1 MSFINPYFLFGLFA
15 VLIPIFLHLFNLH
28 KVKKM
33 EFSTLM
39 FLKEIQKSKLRRIR
53 IKQLLLLI
61 LRIIIITLL
70 VFAFSNPVYKG
81 YLSGSNPDIR
91 KCGIFLLDNSFSM
104 AEKDDKGSYYEQ
116 AKNSIENILKLY
128 SPNDKLFLITSSH
141 LRSFEK
147 GESKDISS
155 LIDSLKNL
163 ELTSVPF
170 SLFNLLNYVK
180 EIQKNENFPLYEI
193 FILSD
198 FQKINI
204 SAENI
209 DRNIF
214 KDSRKNLHFY
224 NVDIGK
230 RTVNNISIEKAE
242 IKSKILENNKDIK
255 VSVILKNYNKFNT
268 LNKQINLFVD
278 DKKVTETVVDLVSL
292 ERKEVLITFKPLH
305 TGSSSGYI
313 ELLQNDFFEDEIIQ
327 DNKFYFTFYIP
338 EKINVGLIGDNENNL
353 KYIKL
358 AIESAERLS
367 NSSETQ
373 RFYNINQSANVND
386 AIIKSDMLIISGKNN
401 FTDDETKILTDYIN
415 KGGGVLMFP
424 GRNIKTES
432 YNSLFSRLNAFHLED
447 ISKVNSDTNI
457 NRKFEKI
464 DFEHPIFSGAFK
476 NEALSITSDKYYIES
491 PRINFLFNIIPN
503 NNCIRLLHLPGSKIF
518 LAESNTGEGKLVFC
532 AVSSDE
538 EMSDFPMKSLFP
550 LIINKSIFYLSIGEY
565 KNHYNIVGKNNVIR
579 VSKNRIYTIPYNY
592 NYREPGI
599 FTIKDSS
606 NNQNCFFALNRDSIE
621 SNFQKSEPNEIKE
634 FFKSCDLK
642 NVEYI
647 AEQTAINSTILKSRE
662 GTELWKYL
670 IILALVFIIL
680 EMLYS
685 KKLER
690 M

>member
-1 MSFINPYFLFGLFA
+1 
-15 VLIPIFLHLFNLH
+15 
-28 KVKKM
+28 M

-61 LRIIIITLL
+61 LRIIIIVLM

-91 KCGIFLLDNSFSM
+91 KCGIFILDNSFSM
-104 AEKDDKGSYYEQ
+104 AAKDDKGSYYEQ
-116 AKNSIENILKLY
+116 AKNSVQNILKLY

-147 GESKDISS
+147 GESKDIAG

-163 ELTSVPF
+163 ELTTIPF
-170 SLFNLLNYVK
+170 TLSNLLNYVK
-180 EIQKNENFPLYEI
+180 EIQKNENFPLYEV

-204 SAENI
+204 TAENI
-209 DRNIF
+209 DKNIF
-214 KDSRKNLHFY
+214 KDSQKNIHFY
-224 NVDIGK
+224 NIDIGK
-230 RTVNNISIEKAE
+230 REANNISVEKVE

-255 VSVILKNYNKFNT
+255 LSVILRNHNKFNT
-268 LNKQINLFVD
+268 LNKQVNLFID

-292 ERKEVLITFKPLH
+292 ERKEVILTFKPGH
-305 TGSSSGYI
+305 TGSSAGYI

-338 EKINVGLIGDNENNL
+338 EKINVGLIVDNEINL
-353 KYIKL
+353 KYVKL
-358 AIESAERLS
+358 AIESAEKLS
-367 NSSETQ
+367 NLSETQ
-373 RFYNINQSANVND
+373 RFYNINQSANVNET
-386 AIIKSDMLIISGKNN
+386 IVKSDMLIIAGKNN
-401 FTDDETKILTDYIN
+401 FTEDESKILADYIN

-432 YNSLFSRLNAFHLED
+432 YNSLLNKFNAFRIEE
-447 ISKVNSDTNI
+447 ISKLNSDTNI

-476 NEALSITSDKYYIES
+476 NEDLSITSDKYFIES
-491 PRINFLFNIIPN
+491 PRINFIYNIIPN
-503 NNCIRLLHLPGSKIF
+503 NNCIRLLQLPDSKIF
-518 LAESNTGEGKLVFC
+518 LAESNSGEGKLVLC
-532 AVSSDE
+532 AVSGDM
-538 EMSDFPMKSLFP
+538 EMSDFPMKSMFP
-550 LIINKSIFYLSIGEY
+550 LIINKSIFYLGIGEN
-565 KNHYNIVGKNNVIR
+565 KNLYNIVGKNNIVS
-579 VSKNRIYTIPYNY
+579 VSKNIVYTIPYNL

-599 FTIKDSS
+599 YTIKDSS
-606 NNQNCFFALNRDSIE
+606 SNLNYFFALNRDSLE
-621 SNFQKSEPNEIKE
+621 SNFQKSEPGEVKE
-634 FFKSCDLK
+634 FFKSYDLK

-647 AEQTAINSTILKSRE
+647 TEQTDVNSVILKSRE

-670 IILALVFIIL
+670 IIFALVFVIL
-680 EMLYS
+680 EMIYS
-685 KKLER
+685 KKLEK